1 MHICIYAYADE
12 VDAFMH
18 LYLHIQGMYRVL
30 QYVQGNIHITAG
42 LVLRGEYVCTP
53 LVFSD
58 LVSDIAPFLILV
70 IFSVTLV
77 F

>member
-12 VDAFMH
+12 VGGFMH

-42 LVLRGEYVCTP
+42 LVLRVNTFV
-53 LVFSD
+53 L
-58 LVSDIAPFLILV
+58 L
-70 IFSVTLV
+70 
-77 F
+77 